1 MEATDQARR
10 FCDCRVAEA
19 GVQLFGHLALQVA
32 QDLSAFPVDT
42 EVARRQL
49 EAELVEST
57 EQCADEH
64 CVPLSRPPHRMP
76 DADNPLGDPSAA
88 ERRLVHPGH
97 RMGTTATRGWIAPLV
112 SSAPMSLRL

>member
-1 MEATDQARR
+1 
-10 FCDCRVAEA
+10 
-19 GVQLFGHLALQVA
+19 
-32 QDLSAFPVDT
+32 
-42 EVARRQL
+42 
-49 EAELVEST
+49 
-57 EQCADEH
+57 
-64 CVPLSRPPHRMP
+64 MP